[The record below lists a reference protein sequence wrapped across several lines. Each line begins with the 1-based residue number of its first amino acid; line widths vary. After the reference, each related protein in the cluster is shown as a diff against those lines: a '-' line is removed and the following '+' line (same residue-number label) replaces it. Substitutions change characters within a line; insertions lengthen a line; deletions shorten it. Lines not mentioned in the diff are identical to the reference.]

1 MRVAEIENDG
11 WIQDNLFQG
20 LIGQPHGGFPEPFR
34 SDVLKDLPRID
45 DRPGASMEPL
55 DFAALEA
62 KLKKKLGVEKISE
75 TDVMSAALYPKVAE
89 DFFQNRSGSDQNF
102 TPKDFSL
109 CKVLFWRKNSRY
121 E

>member
-1 MRVAEIENDG
+1 
-11 WIQDNLFQG
+11 
-20 LIGQPHGGFPEPFR
+20 
-34 SDVLKDLPRID
+34 
-45 DRPGASMEPL
+45 MEPL

-102 TPKDFSL
+102 TWKDF
-109 CKVLFWRKNSRY
+109 
-121 E
+121 